1 MKDAFKTIA
10 WEEQL
15 GVQITN
21 AYAGRGRPKLQA
33 YPLIVYASPY
43 CLYPDGAH
51 ASVKKNKLERQQE
64 EGVPPVAAASTPA
77 SKRPRLAA
85 AAEVAPATNCR
96 VCLSEQATHMIV
108 PCGHLC
114 VSADCASR
122 FNHGLNCLRKNL
134 PVGLLKLY
142 SIIWLYLL

>member
-1 MKDAFKTIA
+1 MGLTQEIIIPCYLDRTALKWYENIEERLGAALTWEQLKAAMKDAFKTIA

-85 AAEVAPATNCR
+85 AAEVAPALT
-96 VCLSEQATHMIV
+96 A
-108 PCGHLC
+108 
-114 VSADCASR
+114 
-122 FNHGLNCLRKNL
+122 
-134 PVGLLKLY
+134 
-142 SIIWLYLL
+142 